1 MKARGWGTG
10 HVAGLD
16 SANLK
21 TLLGDVA
28 SGRLQLPDFQRDW
41 KWDDDRIRAI
51 IATVTLDYP
60 LGVTMTLETG
70 GASRFRTRPLTG
82 AESGA
87 EREPSLLLLDGQQ
100 RLTSLFQALCVA
112 DVPVRTVDTRGRSVR
127 RWYYVDIAKATGSP
141 SDRDEAIVSVPE
153 DRILRR
159 DFGRKVVHDLSDTSG
174 ECGAGLFP
182 LRIVF
187 DTQRVN
193 AWRREYE
200 KADEERN
207 FDRWAKFEDQVLH
220 PVRSFQVPMINL
232 PSATSMDAVCA
243 VFERVNTG
251 GVPLNVFELLTATYA
266 GNRAFTSRTG
276 DYYDLPSVWRS
287 IKEHLAERFA
297 VLGRLEVDLD
307 DGLSNSDFLQ
317 AVALV
322 RTWNLKQQDSTVGVS
337 CKRRD
342 LLELPL
348 GDFEELAP
356 RLKEAFEWVGLF
368 LFTQCIVHAADLPYR
383 TQVVPLAAV
392 RAILGNELE
401 NPEARQKIAQWYWCG
416 VLGEM
421 YGGSTETRFTRDVE
435 QLIAWIRD
443 DGEVPDT
450 IADSYFFPERLL
462 TLKTRNSAAYKG
474 IYALL
479 IRQGAVDWHY
489 TDGPMPPGLLVEYG
503 VDVRQV
509 FPKNW
514 VRRNLDESYPASS
527 IINKTPLSLRAAQAL
542 NGAPA
547 AFLEPLAAAADMR
560 PEWFDDVISTHLIDA
575 KALRANDYVT
585 FFEARAAALEDL
597 VYQAMGKR
605 TTVVRD
611 TPDEDGVR

>member
-1 MKARGWGTG
+1 M
-10 HVAGLD
+10 AGLD
-16 SANLK
+16 SANLR

-41 KWDDDRIRAI
+41 VWDDDRIRAI

-70 GASRFRTRPLTG
+70 GASRFRTRTLTG
-82 AESGA
+82 AESAAG
-87 EREPSLLLLDGQQ
+87 REPGLLLLDGQQ
-100 RLTSLFQALCVA
+100 RLTSLFQALYVEDA
-112 DVPVRTVDTRGRSVR
+112 PVKTVDTRGKPVR

-141 SDRDEAIVSVPE
+141 SDRDESIVSVPE
-153 DRILRR
+153 DRILRT

-193 AWRREYE
+193 AWRRAFER
-200 KADEERN
+200 ADEARN
-207 FDRWAKFEDQVLH
+207 FDLWATFEDQVLH

-232 PSATSMDAVCA
+232 SSSTPMDAVCA

-251 GVPLNVFELLTATYA
+251 GVPLNVFELLTASYA
-266 GNRAFTSRTG
+266 GDLAYTSRTG
-276 DYYDLPSVWRS
+276 DYYDLLSTWHS
-287 IKEHLAERFA
+287 IKEHLEERF
-297 VLGRLEVDLD
+297 EVFGHLD

-322 RTWNLKQQDSTVGVS
+322 RTWNRKQQDPTVGVS

-348 GDFEELAP
+348 DDFEELSP
-356 RLKEAFEWVGLF
+356 RLREAFEWIGMF
-368 LFTQCIVHAADLPYR
+368 LLTQCIVRAEDLPYR

-392 RAILGNELE
+392 RAILGDELDH
-401 NPEARQKIAQWYWCG
+401 PEARQKITQWYWCG

-450 IADSYFFPERLL
+450 IADAYFFPERLR

-474 IYALL
+474 IFALL

-489 TDGPMPPGLLVEYG
+489 TDGPMAPGRLVEYG
-503 VDVRQV
+503 VDVRQI

-514 VRRNLDESYPASS
+514 VRRNLDERYPAGSV
-527 IINKTPLSLRAAQAL
+527 INKTPLSLRAAQAL
-542 NGAPA
+542 SGAPA
-547 AFLEPLAAAADMR
+547 AYLDPLAAAADMR

-575 KALRANDYVT
+575 KALRTNDYVA
-585 FFEARAAALEDL
+585 FFEARATALEDL

-605 TTVVRD
+605 TTVVRG
-611 TPDEDGVR
+611 TPDDEGER

>member
-1 MKARGWGTG
+1 M
-10 HVAGLD
+10 AGLD

-21 TLLGDVA
+21 TLLGDIA

-70 GASRFRTRPLTG
+70 GESPFRARPLTG
-82 AESGA
+82 SHAGA
-87 EREPSLLLLDGQQ
+87 DREPSLLLLDGQQ
-100 RLTSLFQALCVA
+100 RLTSLFQALYVA
-112 DVPVRTVDTRGRSVR
+112 DSPVLTVNSRNRPVR

-153 DRILRR
+153 DRMLRR
-159 DFGRKVVHDLSDTSG
+159 DFGRTVVHDLTDTAG
-174 ECGAGLFP
+174 ECEAGLFP

-187 DTQRVN
+187 DTQQVN
-193 AWRREYE
+193 AWRRVYE
-200 KADEERN
+200 RVDEERN
-207 FDRWAKFEDQVLH
+207 FDLWSQFEDKVLH

-232 PSATSMDAVCA
+232 SSSTSMDAVCA

-266 GNRAFTSRTG
+266 GNRAYTSRAGT
-276 DYYDLPSVWRS
+276 YYDLPSTWRS
-287 IKEHLAERFA
+287 IKEHVAERYP
-297 VLGRLEVDLD
+297 VLGRLDVELD

-317 AVALV
+317 SVALV
-322 RTWNLKQQDSTVGVS
+322 RTWNLKQKDASVGVS

-348 GDFEELAP
+348 DDFEELAP
-356 RLKEAFEWVGLF
+356 GLKDAFEWVGSF
-368 LFTQCIVHAADLPYR
+368 LFSQCIVHAADLPYR

-392 RAILGNELE
+392 RAILGEELDT
-401 NPEARQKIAQWYWCG
+401 PAAIQKIEQWYWCG

-443 DGEVPDT
+443 DAEVPDT
-450 IADSYFFPERLL
+450 VADAYFFPERLL

-474 IYALL
+474 IFALL

-489 TDGPMPPGLLVEYG
+489 TEGPMPPGRLVEYG
-503 VDVRQV
+503 VDVHQV
-509 FPKNW
+509 FPKSW
-514 VRRNLDESYPASS
+514 VRRDLDEQYPASS
-527 IINKTPLSLRAAQAL
+527 IVNKTPLSLRSAQAL
-542 NGAPA
+542 NGAPSA
-547 AFLEPLAAAADMR
+547 YLEPLAAAADMR
-560 PEWFDDVISTHLIDA
+560 PEWFDDVIATHLINP
-575 KALRANDYVT
+575 KTLRAGDYVA
-585 FFEARAAALEDL
+585 FFEARSASLEEL

-605 TTVVRD
+605 TTVVRGAAG
-611 TPDEDGVR
+611 EESEY

>member
-1 MKARGWGTG
+1 
-10 HVAGLD
+10 
-16 SANLK
+16 
-21 TLLGDVA
+21 
-28 SGRLQLPDFQRDW
+28 
-41 KWDDDRIRAI
+41 
-51 IATVTLDYP
+51 
-60 LGVTMTLETG
+60 
-70 GASRFRTRPLTG
+70 
-82 AESGA
+82 
-87 EREPSLLLLDGQQ
+87 
-100 RLTSLFQALCVA
+100 
-112 DVPVRTVDTRGRSVR
+112 
-127 RWYYVDIAKATGSP
+127 
-141 SDRDEAIVSVPE
+141 PE
-153 DRILRR
+153 DRILRT

-193 AWRREYE
+193 AWRRAFER
-200 KADEERN
+200 ADEARN
-207 FDRWAKFEDQVLH
+207 FDLWATFEDQVLH

-232 PSATSMDAVCA
+232 SSSTPMDAVCA

-251 GVPLNVFELLTATYA
+251 GVPLNVFELLTASYA
-266 GNRAFTSRTG
+266 GDLAYTSRTG
-276 DYYDLPSVWRS
+276 DYYDLLSTWHS
-287 IKEHLAERFA
+287 IKEHLEERF
-297 VLGRLEVDLD
+297 EVFGHLD

-322 RTWNLKQQDSTVGVS
+322 RTWNRKQQDPTVGVS

-348 GDFEELAP
+348 DDFEELSP
-356 RLKEAFEWVGLF
+356 RLREAFEWIGMF
-368 LFTQCIVHAADLPYR
+368 LLTQCIVRAEDLPYR

-392 RAILGNELE
+392 RAILGDELDH
-401 NPEARQKIAQWYWCG
+401 PEARQKITQWYWCG

-450 IADSYFFPERLL
+450 IADAYFFPERLR

-474 IYALL
+474 IFALL

-489 TDGPMPPGLLVEYG
+489 TDGPMAPGRLVEYG
-503 VDVRQV
+503 VDVRQI

-514 VRRNLDESYPASS
+514 VRRNLDERYPAGSV
-527 IINKTPLSLRAAQAL
+527 INKTPLSLRAAQAL
-542 NGAPA
+542 SGAPA
-547 AFLEPLAAAADMR
+547 AYLDPLAAAADMR

-575 KALRANDYVT
+575 KALRTNDYVA
-585 FFEARAAALEDL
+585 FFEARATALEDL

-605 TTVVRD
+605 TTVVRG
-611 TPDEDGVR
+611 TPDDEGER

>member
-1 MKARGWGTG
+1 M
-10 HVAGLD
+10 AGLD

-21 TLLGDVA
+21 TLLGDIA
-28 SGRLQLPDFQRDW
+28 SGRLQLPDFQREW

-82 AESGA
+82 AELGA
-87 EREPSLLLLDGQQ
+87 ERDPSLLLLDGQQ
-100 RLTSLFQALCVA
+100 RLTSLFQALYVA
-112 DVPVRTVDTRGRSVR
+112 DAPVLTVDTRGKSVR

-141 SDRDEAIVSVPE
+141 SDRDESIVSVPE

-159 DFGRKVVHDLSDTSG
+159 DFGRKVVHDLSDTVG

-207 FDRWAKFEDQVLH
+207 FDLWAKFEDQVLH

-266 GNRAFTSRTG
+266 GDRAYTSRTG
-276 DYYDLPSVWRS
+276 DYYDLPSAWRS
-287 IKEHLAERFA
+287 IKEHVAERYP

-322 RTWNLKQQDSTVGVS
+322 RTWNLKQLDPTVGVS

-348 GDFEELAP
+348 DDFEELAP
-356 RLKEAFEWVGLF
+356 RLKDAFEWVGGF
-368 LFTQCIVHAADLPYR
+368 LFSQCIVHAADLPYR

-392 RAILGNELE
+392 RAILGDELDS
-401 NPEARQKIAQWYWCG
+401 PEATQKITQWYWCG

-435 QLIAWIRD
+435 QLIAWVRD

-450 IADSYFFPERLL
+450 ITDSFFFPERLR

-474 IYALL
+474 IIALL
-479 IRQGAVDWHY
+479 IRQGAVDWYY
-489 TDGPMPPGLLVEYG
+489 TDGPMPPGRLVEYG

-509 FPKNW
+509 FPRNW
-514 VRRNLDESYPASS
+514 VRRNLDESYPAGS

-542 NGAPA
+542 TGAPA
-547 AFLEPLAAAADMR
+547 AYLEPLAAAADMR

-575 KALRANDYVT
+575 KALRANDYVA
-585 FFEARAAALEDL
+585 FFEARATALEDL

-605 TTVVRD
+605 TTVVRG
-611 TPDEDGVR
+611 TPDEEGDR